1 MTVILYFLKVAR
13 LPSSNNLTNLNM
25 KSIQWLA
32 LSPVKALRVLLMSFV
47 LIAFGTACTEDAILS
62 SDAKGGGGNNN
73 PLKQG
78 NSENSTPQSD
88 ENSFDIQVTTT
99 DGITW
104 TYVITKTGKNALSH
118 FIINLSNCDFSNLL
132 SPELI
137 ESATVNGQPADLDTS
152 AGNGT
157 GCEVT
162 STNIIKFDNLPEADV
177 HTIVFVLKQ
186 QFHNYQSTEVWLKAG
201 NSCLEY
207 QVPGA
212 CCPV

>member
-1 MTVILYFLKVAR
+1 
-13 LPSSNNLTNLNM
+13 M

-32 LSPVKALRVLLMSFV
+32 LNPFKLVRALLLSLI
-47 LIAFGTACTEDAILS
+47 LIAFGTACTEEAILS
-62 SDAKGGGGNNN
+62 SDAKGGNNN
-73 PLKQG
+73 KPLKEAK
-78 NSENSTPQSD
+78 SENDNSSK
-88 ENSFDIQVTTT
+88 ENSFDIKVTTT

-118 FIINLSNCDFSNLL
+118 FILNLNNCDWSNLL
-132 SPELI
+132 SPSLI
-137 ESATVNGQPADLDTS
+137 KDATVNGQPADLDTS

-162 STNIIKFDNLPEADV
+162 STNIIKFDNLPDADV
-177 HTIVFVLKQ
+177 HTIVFVLEQ

-207 QVPGA
+207 QVPGP
-212 CCPV
+212 CCPA